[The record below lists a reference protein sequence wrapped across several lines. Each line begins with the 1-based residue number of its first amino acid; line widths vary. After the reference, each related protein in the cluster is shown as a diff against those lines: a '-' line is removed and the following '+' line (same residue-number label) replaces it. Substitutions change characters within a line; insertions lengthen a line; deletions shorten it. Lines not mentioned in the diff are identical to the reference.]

1 MREVKKLPALDLYN
15 SEGWIN
21 IPALAALDCWCYVI
35 VGKRQVGK
43 TFGVLE
49 HIISNGGHF
58 LYLRRTKE
66 ELKRSVLTHSLIHAS
81 PLKSTVYGVISK
93 RLQAKHGRFV
103 NMKPA
108 RMASTP

>member
-15 SEGWIN
+15 SDGWIN

-66 ELKRSVLTHSLIHAS
+66 EFETICSDPQFNPFI
-81 PLKSTVYGVISK
+81 PLE
-93 RLQAKHGRFV
+93 KHGIRCDIEKV
-103 NMKPA
+103 TSK
-108 RMASTP
+108 T